1 MTPLQ
6 SRETQ
11 LELDPQ
17 HARTGGIFPL
27 EIPTLV
33 PCRSCSTNV
42 HPGSTSK
49 VCRRCKGQPPLP
61 LETSLS
67 GGCSI
72 CHGDGWV
79 IVKKCDE
86 CHGSAFTTTLRP
98 IRVRVPAGT
107 KDGQRIRLRG
117 QGLAA
122 EPGAPA
128 GDLYVTVK
136 VACASGVPGPGN
148 RTGTTTSCS
157 SQKRETK
164 AAKMDKV
171 AKLLRK
177 AESVAGTPEEAVYR
191 DRAFALIAEYGLA
204 EAMVRAARDGTTDSD
219 DADNGAPKVV
229 ERVFIVTSKYG
240 SHQILSFLGNALH
253 CKGVHWK
260 SGKTGCPRETVK
272 MALFGMPDHIER
284 VHFLWD
290 LLQPQALRALDLLP
304 EDDSWYST
312 ASEFRRSW
320 VVGYALGIAERLR
333 EHEQHAVDTAES
345 GTAVVLYDLY
355 KRDEEQAEAVIK
367 ERWPDL
373 EAEDPSDSFDLCGIE
388 AGKRAAW
395 SAALNRSVGTDTG
408 SLVCA

>member
-1 MTPLQ
+1 MTPIQ
-6 SRETQ
+6 NPEIV
-11 LELDPQ
+11 LELEPQ
-17 HARTGGIFPL
+17 HAESGGIFPL
-27 EIPTLV
+27 GIPALT
-33 PCRSCSTNV
+33 PCQSCSANV

-49 VCRRCKGQPPLP
+49 ACRRCKGQLPLP
-61 LETSLS
+61 IGTSLS
-67 GGCSI
+67 GDCSI

-79 IVKKCDE
+79 IVEECDE
-86 CHGSAFTTTLRP
+86 CHGSAFTTTVRP

-107 KDGQRIRLRG
+107 TDGQRIRLRG
-117 QGLAA
+117 KGFAA
-122 EPGAPA
+122 GPGAPA

-136 VACASGVPGPGN
+136 VGSSSGVLAPGN
-148 RTGTTTSCS
+148 RTGTDKSSS

-177 AESVAGTPEEAVYR
+177 AESVAGTPEEAVYL
-191 DRAFALIAEYGLA
+191 DRAFALIAEYGL
-204 EAMVRAARDGTTDSD
+204 EETMVRAALDGTTDSD
-219 DADNGAPKVV
+219 DAGKGTPKVV

-260 SGKTGCPRETVK
+260 SGKTGCPRETVRI
-272 MALFGMPDHIER
+272 ALFGMPDHIER

-312 ASEFRRSW
+312 ASVYRRSW
-320 VVGYALGIAERLR
+320 VVGYAIGVAERLR
-333 EHEQHAVDTAES
+333 EHEQHALDTAES

-367 ERWPDL
+367 ERWPNL

-395 SAALNRSVGTDTG
+395 SAALNRSVGTHTG

>member
-6 SRETQ
+6 SLETK

-17 HARTGGIFPL
+17 HADSGGIFPL
-27 EIPTLV
+27 EIPTV
-33 PCRSCSTNV
+33 SPCQSCSANV
-42 HPGSTSK
+42 RPGSTSK
-49 VCRRCKGQPPLP
+49 VCRRCKGQLPLP

-117 QGLAA
+117 KGLAA

-136 VACASGVPGPGN
+136 VAFASGVPAPGN

-191 DRAFALIAEYGLA
+191 DRAFALIAEYNLE
-204 EAMVRAARDGTTDSD
+204 EAMVRAALKGTTDSD
-219 DADNGAPKVV
+219 DADKGTPKIV

-260 SGKTGCPRETVK
+260 SGKTGCPRETVRI
-272 MALFGMPDHIER
+272 ALFGMPDHLER

-312 ASEFRRSW
+312 ASVYRRSW

-373 EAEDPSDSFDLCGIE
+373 DAEDPSDSFDPCGIE
-388 AGKRAAW
+388 DGKRAAW

>member
-1 MTPLQ
+1 MTPMQ
-6 SRETQ
+6 NPET
-11 LELDPQ
+11 ELAIDRR
-17 HARTGGIFPL
+17 HAESGGIFPL
-27 EIPTLV
+27 GIPARA
-33 PCRSCSTNV
+33 PCQSCSANV

-49 VCRRCKGQPPLP
+49 ACRRCKGQLPLP
-61 LETSLS
+61 LGTSLS

-72 CHGDGWV
+72 CRGDGWV
-79 IVKKCDE
+79 IVKECDE
-86 CHGSAFTTTLRP
+86 CHGSAFTTTVRT

-117 QGLAA
+117 QDLAA
-122 EPGAPA
+122 GPGAPA

-136 VACASGVPGPGN
+136 VGCSSGVPAPRN
-148 RTGTTTSCS
+148 RTGTATSSS

-164 AAKMDKV
+164 AAKMDTV

-177 AESVAGTPEEAVYR
+177 ADSVAGTPEEAVYL
-191 DRAFALIAEYGLA
+191 DRAFALIAEYGLE
-204 EAMVRAARDGTTDSD
+204 EAMVRAALDGNTGSD
-219 DADNGAPKVV
+219 AADKGTPKVV

-240 SHQILSFLGNALH
+240 SHRILHFLANALH

-260 SGKTGCPRETVK
+260 SGKTGCPQETVR
-272 MALFGMPDHIER
+272 MALFGMPDHLER

-290 LLQPQALRALDLLP
+290 LLQPQALRALDSLP

-312 ASEFRRSW
+312 ASVYRRSW

-355 KRDEEQAEAVIK
+355 KRDEEQAEAVIR

-373 EAEDPSDSFDLCGIE
+373 DAEEPSDSFDLCGIE
-388 AGKRAAW
+388 DGKRAAW

-408 SLVCA
+408 SVVCA